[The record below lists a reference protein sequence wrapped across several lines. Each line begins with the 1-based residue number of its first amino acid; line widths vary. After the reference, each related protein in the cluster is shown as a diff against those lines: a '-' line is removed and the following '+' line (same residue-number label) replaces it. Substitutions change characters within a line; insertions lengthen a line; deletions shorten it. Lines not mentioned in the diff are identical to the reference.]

1 MHNKAL
7 LIKTMKIFVKCEEAE
22 FKNIKTMVFGAISRS
37 KLEGWVKEAKAN

>member
-7 LIKTMKIFVKCEEAE
+7 LIKNHENFLKREEAE

-37 KLEGWVKEAKAN
+37 KLEGLSA